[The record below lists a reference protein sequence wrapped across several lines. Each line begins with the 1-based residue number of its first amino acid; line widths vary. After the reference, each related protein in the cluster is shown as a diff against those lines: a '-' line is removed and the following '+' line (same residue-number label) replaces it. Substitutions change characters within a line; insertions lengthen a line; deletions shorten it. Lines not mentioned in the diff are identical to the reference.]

1 MSFREVATYVL
12 QKSGMAVKAIEGMND
27 ETLSAMTGL
36 PLLHQP
42 VQGFSIS
49 TMTFKNGHDIPVRM
63 KDPLRLDN
71 LEKGDEVILSH
82 RKVIVELSLGLNRPR
97 KVLIT
102 CNEWTRKSFLKE
114 VFNEYKRAFLETKK
128 GKWIRSLS
136 SIYVYGVYFDPH
148 KNTYCLEAD
157 IH

>member
-1 MSFREVATYVL
+1 MSFREVATYAL
-12 QKSGMAVKAIEGMND
+12 QKTGMAVKAIEALND
-27 ETLSAMTGL
+27 ETLAAMTGL

-63 KDPLRLDN
+63 KQPLRLDN
-71 LEKGDEVILSH
+71 LEKSDEVIIK
-82 RKVIVELSLGLNRPR
+82 RPKIIVELSLGLTSPR
-97 KVLIT
+97 KVLLT
-102 CNEWTRKSFLKE
+102 SNEWTRKSFLKA
-114 VFNEYKRAFLETKK
+114 VFKEYERAFSNGKDS
-128 GKWIRSLS
+128 KWIRKLS
-136 SIYVYGVYFDPH
+136 SIYVYGVYFDAD